1 MWMLRM
7 IKTRHA
13 IGFGLTLASAGL
25 LVIACSDNRTPL
37 EPSAASLPAAGAAA
51 HVDPTG
57 SHGHPSGPSDVR
69 AAAGLQDELAQVRRV
84 TARFHRLDAAIE
96 AGYELGYVNGSGVR
110 IITGC
115 VAHPTAGAMGYHYFN
130 KELIDDLVVDP
141 LKPEGLV
148 YAPAPDGELKLAAVE
163 YVVPGLGSNPPG
175 VSEPP
180 TMFGMEMVILVK
192 AVGFYT
198 LHAWVWSHNPAGMFA
213 HWNPEVVCP

>member
-1 MWMLRM
+1 MWVLRTM
-7 IKTRHA
+7 TTLRA
-13 IGFGLTLASAGL
+13 IGFGLALASAGL
-25 LVIACSDNRTPL
+25 LVVACSDHGTL
-37 EPSAASLPAAGAAA
+37 VEPSAVSAPGAGAAS
-51 HVDPTG
+51 HVG
-57 SHGHPSGPSDVR
+57 SE
-69 AAAGLQDELAQVRRV
+69 GLQSHLGAKTGLEDELAQVRQV
-84 TARFHRLDAAIE
+84 TAQFHRLEAATD
-96 AGYELGYVNGSGVR
+96 AGYELGYLNGSGVK

-148 YAPAPDGELKLAAVE
+148 YAPGPDGRLQLAAVE
-163 YVVPGLGSNPPG
+163 YVVPGLASNPPG

-180 TMFGMEMVILVK
+180 TVFGMDMVILVP

-198 LHAWVWSHNPAGMFA
+198 LHAWVWRHNPAGMFA